1 MEATIIVMLIIGFIL
16 IGVSI
21 FLIKKEDKERAELNT
36 KIDEVFTSINSSL
49 EMIENNSVEFNNL
62 CEIIFK
68 ETEEKYQE
76 LLLLYSLIEEQKSK
90 DTDKP
95 ESDNKNQIQNQTQKD
110 DISRIK
116 DNSFIYKN
124 KNSKE
129 IFKLYDSGVSISDIA
144 KRLSIG
150 KGEVQLILNIRKA

>member
-1 MEATIIVMLIIGFIL
+1 MELAIIIMLIIGFIL

-36 KIDEVFTSINSSL
+36 KIDEVFNAINSSL
-49 EMIENNSVEFNNL
+49 EMIENNSAEFNNL

-76 LLLLYSLIEEQKSK
+76 LLLLYSLIDEQKSK
-90 DTDKP
+90 DTEKTKSAD
-95 ESDNKNQIQNQTQKD
+95 KNQKSDIQKSNAPKEQ
-110 DISRIK
+110 

-129 IFKLYDSGVSISDIA
+129 IFRLYDSGVNISEIA